1 MAVINTNMSATIAQN
16 SLVKNE
22 RMMSKAMEQLSTGRR
37 INSAADDAAG
47 MAIASK
53 MTSQIKGL
61 DQAVRNAND
70 AISMIQTADGA
81 YSEVE
86 NMLQRMRELAV
97 QSATDSYSDTQRGYA
112 DTEFAALKAQIAAI
126 GSNTQFNGAA
136 LLDGTVG
143 TATFHV
149 GASAGQTLDYTFSQ
163 LSGGTAQSL
172 TAVNTAVGDAGN
184 PSIVSFDFSTVADV
198 NGGTFTLTANGTTFT
213 LTADVA
219 GGTPANLV
227 VTGAGGATGL
237 VQTPALNSNSGDL
250 TFAINGNNVQITAGA
265 NGASTITTSTLA
277 YAEGTGGVYGT
288 VVSSTISSRSN
299 ADTAITTL
307 ETALATVQSA
317 RAGAG
322 ATMNRLQYASDNL
335 ANEAANTEAARSRVL
350 DADYATATTELAR
363 TQIIQQ
369 AGTAML
375 AQANQLPQTV
385 LSLLQ

>member
-1 MAVINTNMSATIAQN
+1 MSATIAQN

-112 DTEFAALKAQIAAI
+112 DTEFAALKAQIASI

-143 TATFHV
+143 TATFHI
-149 GASAGQTLDYTFSQ
+149 GASAGQTMTYTFSQ

-172 TAVNTAVGDAGN
+172 SAAVVTAGDAGN
-184 PSIVSFDFSTVADV
+184 ANVIDFDMSGVAAVTNGIFTV
-198 NGGTFTLTANGTTFT
+198 TANGTTYT
-213 LTADVA
+213 IDADVDGSGDA
-219 GGTPANLV
+219 TINS

-237 VQTPALNSNSGDL
+237 VQTPTLNSSSGNL
-250 TFAINGNNVQITAGA
+250 TFSVNADGDIEIEAAN
-265 NGASTITTSTLA
+265 NGALTINSSTLT

-288 VVSSTISSRSN
+288 VVSSTISSRAN

-335 ANEAANTEAARSRVL
+335 ANEAANTQAARSGIL